1 MSTIELKL
9 NRRMG
14 DFPEQR
20 IPNSQKDSSWGANC
34 IDYVIAAG
42 LNCNDRVKT
51 EQYLEITHNNIPNE
65 FYKKTLNPYNAN
77 NELYTRFPATMR
89 NLDIIN
95 DIIRRYVS
103 EYTKEQ
109 HEFLVTANNPDIV
122 LARDKAIKNDIT
134 KRAFLAFQE
143 EFQKRVQEAEKQN
156 KQLEAQGQPAESI
169 DPQKLAADA
178 EQFEK
183 DFIENYIDEI
193 SVQAQQLIDVIDDT
207 TNTEVLAPMA
217 YFNFV
222 VTGECYS
229 YHTVKGKKV
238 IKETVPTIEMYPVP
252 NGEVFVSDYDMVARK
267 MKMSYSQV
275 IDQFK
280 DDLTENELNF
290 ISTYYNPVNAGQG
303 VRSKTFNLNAYSY
316 YFPDKCKQLDD
327 EDRRLFSAGDI
338 DVRESNGDLLE
349 VWHACWVG
357 YAEVKVLHY
366 LNEIGLEDE
375 MIVPDDFVF
384 DPKLGHINI
393 EVIYKKQIYEGY
405 RIGMKQFGIYPGG
418 AKPIVYQNDDNP
430 KLPYTGLI
438 EPIPMMG
445 KFSIV
450 EILTPFQILIN
461 IFSYH
466 REMMIAKNKMFALL
480 IGKSLLGSGDETDRI
495 IYNLAAEG
503 ILAYDDSEDMNTL
516 KAQQIRMLDA
526 NISGYI
532 TEMTNL
538 IESIKNS
545 AREMVDMT
553 PQRYG
558 QIATS
563 AGKSTTEEAISRG
576 SMGTVIINYM
586 FDKFRED
593 EYNIDLNNSKFAW
606 VDGLDT
612 AYFDKSRNRKYISLN
627 VNNHTYGQYLIK
639 AKNSHKET
647 DNYEQLKNWAFSAAQ
662 NGDLDMALAAI
673 TSGNIPALKM
683 AVERYRQI
691 RQQNEESLKELD
703 RQLDEQKHKEALEL
717 IAAKGEQDR
726 LTEQVK
732 QYFALQA
739 KTMDVEAAAAKL
751 GNSNTS
757 ASPSPVERNR
767 EFQLKEAELA
777 EARRAKNIDFIDH
790 ALDRQNDLAI
800 AKENKNKYDTPKK
813 SSSNKK

>member
-1 MSTIELKL
+1 MSTINLKIN
-9 NRRMG
+9 NRAG

-20 IPNSQKDSSWGANC
+20 IPNSQKDYTWGSRC

-42 LNCNDRVKT
+42 LSANDRTKT
-51 EQYLEITHNNIPNE
+51 EQLLEILHNNIPNE
-65 FYKKTLNPYNAN
+65 FYRKTLNPFNATK
-77 NELYTRFPATMR
+77 EIYTRFPATMR

-95 DIIRRYVS
+95 DIVRRYIS

-109 HEFLVTANNPDIV
+109 HEFLVTANNPDIIM
-122 LARDKAIKNDIT
+122 ARDNAIKNDIT
-134 KRAFLAFQE
+134 KRALLAFQE
-143 EFQKRVQEAEKQN
+143 EFQRQVQEANAQN
-156 KQLEAQGQPAESI
+156 EELAAQGQPTQQI
-169 DPQKLAADA
+169 NPQELAADA

-183 DFIENYIDEI
+183 EFIENYIDEI

-207 TNTEVLAPMA
+207 TNTDVQAPIA
-217 YFNFV
+217 YFNFIT
-222 VTGECYS
+222 TGECYS

-238 IKETVPTIEMYPVP
+238 IKETVPTTEMFPVP
-252 NGEVFVSDYDMVARK
+252 NGAIFVSGYDMVARRLQ
-267 MKMSYSQV
+267 MSYSQV

-280 DDLTENELNF
+280 DDLTETELEF
-290 ISTYYNPVNAGQG
+290 ITNYYNPVNGTG
-303 VRSKTFNLNAYSY
+303 VPSKTFSLNSYSY
-316 YFPDKCKQLDD
+316 FFPEKCKELDE
-327 EDRRLFSAGDI
+327 EDRALFAAGNV
-338 DVRESNGDLLE
+338 DVREQNGDLLE

-366 LNEIGLEDE
+366 INEIGFEDQ
-375 MIVPDDFVF
+375 MIVPDDFEF
-384 DPKLGHINI
+384 NAELGHLNI
-393 EVIYKKQIYEGY
+393 ETIYKKQIYEGY
-405 RIGMKQFGIYPGG
+405 RIGMKQYGIYPGG
-418 AKPIVYQNDDNP
+418 AKPIVFQNDDDP
-430 KLPYTGLI
+430 KLPYTGLV

-445 KFSIV
+445 KFSVV

-480 IGKSLLGSGDETDRI
+480 IGKSLLGAGEETDRI

-503 ILAYDDSEDMNTL
+503 ILAYDDSEDMNSL

-593 EYNIDLNNSKFAW
+593 EYDIDLNNSKYAW
-606 VDGLDT
+606 IDGLDT

-627 VNNHTYGQYLIK
+627 VNAHSYGQYLIK
-639 AKNSHKET
+639 AKNSDKET
-647 DNYEQLKNWAFSAAQ
+647 ENYEQLKNWAFSAAQ

-673 TSGNIPALKM
+673 TSGNVPALKI
-683 AVERYRQI
+683 AVERYQELRQK
-691 RQQNEESLKELD
+691 NEESL
-703 RQLDEQKHKEALEL
+703 RQLDQQLEEQKHREALEL

-726 LTEQVK
+726 LTEEVK

-739 KTMDVEAAAAKL
+739 KGMDVEAAMASI
-751 GNSNTS
+751 GNSSQAGT
-757 ASPSPVERNR
+757 SPVEKQR
-767 EFQLKEAELA
+767 ELSLKEQELA
-777 EARRAKNIDFIDH
+777 ESRRAKNLDFIDH

-800 AKENKNKYDTPKK
+800 AKENKNRYDRPK
-813 SSSNKK
+813 SSSSSKK

>member
-1 MSTIELKL
+1 MSAIHL
-9 NRRMG
+9 NMNKRTG

-20 IPNSQKDSSWGANC
+20 IPNSQKDSVWGERC

-42 LNCNDRVKT
+42 LSCNDRDKT
-51 EQYLEITHNNIPNE
+51 QQYLEILHNNIPNE
-65 FYKKTLNPYNAN
+65 FYRKTLNPYNATK
-77 NELYTRFPATMR
+77 EIFTRFPATMR

-95 DIIRRYVS
+95 DIVRRYIS

-109 HEFLVTANNPDIV
+109 HEFLVTANNPDIIM
-122 LARDKAIKNDIT
+122 ARDKAIKNDIT
-134 KRAFLAFQE
+134 KRALLAFQE
-143 EFQKRVQEAEKQN
+143 EFQRRVQEAEEQN
-156 KQLEAQGQPAESI
+156 QQLEAQGQPSQPI

-183 DFIENYIDEI
+183 NFMENYIDEI

-207 TNTEVLAPMA
+207 TNTEVLTPIS
-217 YFNFV
+217 YFNFI

-238 IKETVPTIEMYPVP
+238 IKEAVPTLEMFPVP
-252 NGEVFVSDYDMVARK
+252 NGSIFVSGYDMVARK
-267 MKMSYSQV
+267 LMMSYSQV

-280 DDLTENELNF
+280 DELTEDELDF
-290 ISTYYNPVNAGQG
+290 IVKYYQPVNGSG
-303 VRSKTFNLNAYSY
+303 MPSKTLSLNAYSY
-316 YFPDKCKQLDD
+316 YFPSKCKDLEE
-327 EDRRLFSAGDI
+327 EDRMLFSKGEV
-338 DVRESNGDLLE
+338 DVRDVNSDLLE

-357 YAEVKVLHY
+357 YAEVKVLHFI
-366 LNEIGLEDE
+366 NEIGLEDE
-375 MIVPDDFVF
+375 MIVPDDFELN
-384 DPKLGHINI
+384 PELGHIGI

-405 RIGMKQFGIYPGG
+405 RIGMKQYGIYPGG

-430 KLPYTGLI
+430 KLPYTGLV

-445 KFSIV
+445 KFSVV

-480 IGKSLLGSGDETDRI
+480 IGKSLLGAGDETDKI

-503 ILAYDDSEDMNTL
+503 ILAYDDSEDMNTM

-538 IESIKNS
+538 IESIKAS

-576 SMGTVIINYM
+576 SMGTIIINYM

-593 EYNIDLNNSKFAW
+593 EYDIDLNNSKYAW
-606 VDGLDT
+606 IDGLDT

-627 VNNHTYGQYLIK
+627 VNTHSYGQYLIT
-639 AKNSHKET
+639 AKNSEKET
-647 DNYEQLKNWAFSAAQ
+647 ENYEQLKSWAFSAAQ

-673 TSGNIPALKM
+673 TSGNVPALKM
-683 AVERYRQI
+683 AVERYQQV
-691 RQQNEESLKELD
+691 RQQNEESLRELD

-726 LTEQVK
+726 LTEEVK
-732 QYFALQA
+732 QYYSLMA
-739 KTMDVEAAAAKL
+739 KGMDVEATMASLA
-751 GNSNTS
+751 NTS
-757 ASPSPVERNR
+757 DKSSGASPVEKSR
-767 EFQLKEAELA
+767 ELSIKEAELA
-777 EARRAKNIDFIDH
+777 ESRRAKNLDFIDH
-790 ALDRQNDLAI
+790 ALDRASQEKI
-800 AKENKNKYDTPKK
+800 AKENKNRYDSPK
-813 SSSNKK
+813 STTKKK

>member
-1 MSTIELKL
+1 MSTIHLGI
-9 NRRMG
+9 NRRTG

-20 IPNSQKDSSWGANC
+20 IPNSQKDSVWGERC

-42 LNCNDRVKT
+42 LSCNDRNKT
-51 EQYLEITHNNIPNE
+51 QQYLEILHNNIPDE
-65 FYKKTLNPYNAN
+65 FYRKTLNPYNATK
-77 NELYTRFPATMR
+77 EIFTRFPATMR

-95 DIIRRYVS
+95 DIVRRYIS

-109 HEFLVTANNPDIV
+109 HEFLVTANNPDIIM
-122 LARDKAIKNDIT
+122 ARDKAIKNDIT
-134 KRAFLAFQE
+134 KRALLAFQE
-143 EFQKRVQEAEKQN
+143 EFQRRVQEAEEQN
-156 KQLEAQGQPAESI
+156 QQLEAQGQAPQPI

-183 DFIENYIDEI
+183 NFMDNYIDEI

-207 TNTEVLAPMA
+207 TNTEVLAPIC
-217 YFNFV
+217 YFNFI

-238 IKETVPTIEMYPVP
+238 IKEAIPTLEMFPVP
-252 NGEVFVSDYDMVARK
+252 NGSIFVSGFDMVARRL
-267 MKMSYSQV
+267 MMSYSQV

-280 DDLTENELNF
+280 DELTKDELDF
-290 ISTYYNPVNAGQG
+290 IVNYYQPVNGYG
-303 VRSKTFNLNAYSY
+303 MPSKTLSLNAYSY
-316 YFPDKCKQLDD
+316 YFPNKCKNLDD
-327 EDRRLFSAGDI
+327 EDRALFSKGDV
-338 DVRESNGDLLE
+338 DVRDVNGDLLE

-357 YAEVKVLHY
+357 YAEVKVLHFI
-366 LNEIGLEDE
+366 NEIGLEDE
-375 MIVPDDFVF
+375 LIVPDDFEF
-384 DPKLGHINI
+384 NPELGHIGI
-393 EVIYKKQIYEGY
+393 ETIYKKQIYEGY
-405 RIGMKQFGIYPGG
+405 RIGMKQYGIYPGG
-418 AKPIVYQNDDNP
+418 ARPIVYQNDDNP

-445 KFSIV
+445 KFSVV

-480 IGKSLLGSGDETDRI
+480 IGKSLLGAGSETEKI

-538 IESIKNS
+538 IESIKAS

-593 EYNIDLNNSKFAW
+593 EYDIDLNNSKYAW
-606 VDGLDT
+606 IDGLDT

-627 VNNHTYGQYLIK
+627 VNTHSYGQYLIT
-639 AKNSHKET
+639 AKNSEKET
-647 DNYEQLKNWAFSAAQ
+647 ENYEQLKNWAFSAAQ

-673 TSGNIPALKM
+673 TSGNVPALKM
-683 AVERYRQI
+683 AVERYQQI
-691 RQQNEESLKELD
+691 RQQNEESLRELD

-726 LTEQVK
+726 LTEEVK
-732 QYFALQA
+732 QYYSLMA
-739 KTMDVEAAAAKL
+739 KGMDVETTMATLAS
-751 GNSNTS
+751 NSSKSSGT
-757 ASPSPVERNR
+757 SPVEKQR
-767 EFQLKEAELA
+767 ELSIKEAELA
-777 EARRAKNIDFIDH
+777 ESRRAKNLDFIDH
-790 ALDRQNDLAI
+790 ALDRASNEKI
-800 AKENKNKYDTPKK
+800 AKENKNQYDSPKSK
-813 SSSNKK
+813 TSKK